1 MNKIMFK
8 KVIQRK
14 LEKYVRKYFE
24 THPDIKLITV
34 AGSVG
39 KTSTKLVIATLLSQK
54 YRVRLH
60 EGNHNT
66 HLSAPLAI
74 LGINFPGNPRNFWQW
89 HKVFSAARKRIKS
102 PSSQEPQIII
112 QELGTDHPGD
122 IERFSKYLAPNIA
135 VITSVS
141 PEHMEFFGSIDTVA
155 QEELGAAS
163 FAEIAIL
170 NQDDISPD
178 FFKYVRNSNVST
190 YSSIGGANYNFIANS
205 FSLIDGFGGK
215 IQTPEYGEIDV
226 RVKVFGEHSLRPII
240 GAVAVSAK
248 LGLSSQEIIGGLV
261 SLKPIPGRMNFM
273 RGVKESVLIDDTYNS
288 SPAALEAAIQ
298 TLYALSAP
306 SKIAIIGSMNE
317 LGESSAFEH
326 QKIGEMLDG
335 ISLSWVITVGE
346 QANRFLAPAARL
358 RGCQVY
364 EAKNAI
370 DAGTFAHKIME
381 RGSLVLLKGS
391 QGEVYLEEAT
401 KILLLNKEDENLLV
415 RQDEKWKKTKDE
427 FFSSFTE
434 IAEDEV

>member
-8 KVIQRK
+8 KGIQRK

-39 KTSTKLVIATLLSQK
+39 KTSTKLAIATLLSQK

-89 HKVFSAARKRIKS
+89 HKVFSATRKRIKS

-112 QELGTDHPGD
+112 QELGTDRPGD
-122 IERFSKYLAPNIA
+122 IEQFSKYLAPNIA

-141 PEHMEFFGSIDTVA
+141 PEHMEFFGSIDAVA
-155 QEELGAAS
+155 QEELAAAS

-190 YSSIGGANYNFIANS
+190 YSSIGGANYNFIANN

-215 IQTPEYGEIDV
+215 IQTPEYGEINV
-226 RVKVFGEHSLRPII
+226 QVKVFGEHSLRPII

>member
-39 KTSTKLVIATLLSQK
+39 KTSTKLAIATLLSQK

-112 QELGTDHPGD
+112 QELGTDQPGD

-141 PEHMEFFGSIDTVA
+141 PEHMEFFGSIDAVA

-178 FFKYVRNSNVST
+178 FFKYVQNSNVST

-226 RVKVFGEHSLRPII
+226 RVKVFGEHSLRPIT

-335 ISLSWVITVGE
+335 ISLYWVITVGE

-381 RGSLVLLKGS
+381 RGALVLLKGS

>member
-1 MNKIMFK
+1 MFK
-8 KVIQRK
+8 KGIQRK

-39 KTSTKLVIATLLSQK
+39 KTSTKLAIATLLSQK

-122 IERFSKYLAPNIA
+122 IERFSKYLAPNIT

-141 PEHMEFFGSIDTVA
+141 PEHMEFFGSIDAVA

>member
-1 MNKIMFK
+1 MFK
-8 KVIQRK
+8 KGIQRK

-39 KTSTKLVIATLLSQK
+39 KTSNKLAIAPLLSQK

-122 IERFSKYLAPNIA
+122 IERFSKYLAPNIT

-141 PEHMEFFGSIDTVA
+141 PEHMEFFGSIDAVA

-215 IQTPEYGEIDV
+215 IQTPEYGEINV
-226 RVKVFGEHSLRPII
+226 RVKVFGEHSLRPIT

>member
-39 KTSTKLVIATLLSQK
+39 KTSTKLAIATLLSQK

-141 PEHMEFFGSIDTVA
+141 PEHMEFFGSIDAVA

-178 FFKYVRNSNVST
+178 FFKYVQNSNVST

-226 RVKVFGEHSLRPII
+226 RVKVFGEHSLRPIT
-240 GAVAVSAK
+240 GAVAVSTK

-335 ISLSWVITVGE
+335 ISLYWVITVGE

-381 RGSLVLLKGS
+381 RGALVLLKGS

>member
-1 MNKIMFK
+1 MFK

-39 KTSTKLVIATLLSQK
+39 KTSTKLAIATLLSQK

-215 IQTPEYGEIDV
+215 IQTPEYGEINV

-335 ISLSWVITVGE
+335 ISLYWVITVGE

>member
-1 MNKIMFK
+1 MFK
-8 KVIQRK
+8 KGIQRK

-39 KTSTKLVIATLLSQK
+39 KTSTKLAIATLLSQK

-141 PEHMEFFGSIDTVA
+141 PEHMEFFGSIDAVA

-178 FFKYVRNSNVST
+178 FFKYVQNSNVST
-190 YSSIGGANYNFIANS
+190 YSSISGANYNFIANS

-226 RVKVFGEHSLRPII
+226 RVKVFGEHSLRPIT

-335 ISLSWVITVGE
+335 ISLYWVITVGE

>member
-8 KVIQRK
+8 KGIQRK

-39 KTSTKLVIATLLSQK
+39 KTSTKLAIATLLSQK

-112 QELGTDHPGD
+112 QELGTDRPGD
-122 IERFSKYLAPNIA
+122 IEQFSKYLAPNIA

-141 PEHMEFFGSIDTVA
+141 PEHMEFFGSIDAVA
-155 QEELGAAS
+155 QEELAAAS

-215 IQTPEYGEIDV
+215 IQIPKYGEINV

-273 RGVKESVLIDDTYNS
+273 RGVKESVLIDDTYNP

-415 RQDEKWKKTKDE
+415 RQDEKWKKIKDE

>member
-8 KVIQRK
+8 KGIQRK

-34 AGSVG
+34 VGSVG
-39 KTSTKLVIATLLSQK
+39 KTSTKLAIATLLSQK

-205 FSLIDGFGGK
+205 FSLVDGFGGK

-401 KILLLNKEDENLLV
+401 KILLLNKEDESLLV

>member
-8 KVIQRK
+8 KGIQRK

-39 KTSTKLVIATLLSQK
+39 KTSTKLAIATLLSQK

-141 PEHMEFFGSIDTVA
+141 PEHMEFFGSIDAVA

-215 IQTPEYGEIDV
+215 IQTPEYGEINV

>member
-8 KVIQRK
+8 KGIQRK

-39 KTSTKLVIATLLSQK
+39 KTSTKLAIATLLSQK

-112 QELGTDHPGD
+112 QELGTDRPGD
-122 IERFSKYLAPNIA
+122 IEQFSKYLAPNIA

-141 PEHMEFFGSIDTVA
+141 PEHMEFFGSIDAVA

-178 FFKYVRNSNVST
+178 FFKYVQNSNVST

-215 IQTPEYGEIDV
+215 IQTPEYGEINV

>member
-8 KVIQRK
+8 KGIQRK

-39 KTSTKLVIATLLSQK
+39 KTSTKLAIATLLSQK

-141 PEHMEFFGSIDTVA
+141 PEHMEFFGSIDAVA

-215 IQTPEYGEIDV
+215 IQTPEYGEINV
-226 RVKVFGEHSLRPII
+226 RVKVFGEHSLRPIT

>member
-39 KTSTKLVIATLLSQK
+39 KTSTKLAIATLLSQK

-141 PEHMEFFGSIDTVA
+141 PEHMEFFGSIDAVA

-178 FFKYVRNSNVST
+178 FFKYVQNSNVST

-226 RVKVFGEHSLRPII
+226 RVKVFGEHSLRPIT

-248 LGLSSQEIIGGLV
+248 LGLRSQEIIGGLV

-335 ISLSWVITVGE
+335 ISLYWVITVGE

-381 RGSLVLLKGS
+381 RGALVLLKGS

>member
-1 MNKIMFK
+1 MFK

-39 KTSTKLVIATLLSQK
+39 KTSTKLAIATLLGQK

-66 HLSAPLAI
+66 RLSAPLAI

-141 PEHMEFFGSIDTVA
+141 PEHMEFFGSIDAVA

-178 FFKYVRNSNVST
+178 FFKYVQNSNVST

-215 IQTPEYGEIDV
+215 IQIPEYGEIDV

>member
-39 KTSTKLVIATLLSQK
+39 KTSTKLAIATLLSQK

-141 PEHMEFFGSIDTVA
+141 PEHMEFFGSIDAVA

-178 FFKYVRNSNVST
+178 FFKYVQNSNVST

-226 RVKVFGEHSLRPII
+226 RVKVFGEHSLRPIT

-381 RGSLVLLKGS
+381 RGALVLLKGS

>member
-8 KVIQRK
+8 KGIQRK

-39 KTSTKLVIATLLSQK
+39 KTSTKLAIATLLSQK

-141 PEHMEFFGSIDTVA
+141 PEHMEFFGSIDAVA

-178 FFKYVRNSNVST
+178 FFKYVQNSNVST
-190 YSSIGGANYNFIANS
+190 YSSISGANYNFIANS

-226 RVKVFGEHSLRPII
+226 RVKVFGEHSLRPIT

-335 ISLSWVITVGE
+335 ISLYWVITVGE

-364 EAKNAI
+364 EAK
-370 DAGTFAHKIME
+370 TQ
-381 RGSLVLLKGS
+381 LT
-391 QGEVYLEEAT
+391 QG
-401 KILLLNKEDENLLV
+401 LLLIRL
-415 RQDEKWKKTKDE
+415 W
-427 FFSSFTE
+427 S
-434 IAEDEV
+434 EVL

>member
-8 KVIQRK
+8 KGIQRK

-39 KTSTKLVIATLLSQK
+39 KTSTKLAIATLLSQK

-141 PEHMEFFGSIDTVA
+141 QEHMEFFGSIDTVA

>member
-39 KTSTKLVIATLLSQK
+39 KTSTKLAIATLLSQK

-141 PEHMEFFGSIDTVA
+141 PEHMEFFGSIDAVA

-178 FFKYVRNSNVST
+178 FFKYVQNSNVST

-273 RGVKESVLIDDTYNS
+273 RGVKDSVLIDDTYNS

-298 TLYALSAP
+298 TLYSLSAP
-306 SKIAIIGSMNE
+306 SKIAVIGSMNE
-317 LGESSAFEH
+317 LGEASAFEH

>member
-1 MNKIMFK
+1 MFK
-8 KVIQRK
+8 KGIQRK

-39 KTSTKLVIATLLSQK
+39 KTSTKLAIATLLSQK

-141 PEHMEFFGSIDTVA
+141 PEHMEFFGSIDAVA

-215 IQTPEYGEIDV
+215 IQTPEYGEINV

>member
-8 KVIQRK
+8 KGIQRK

-39 KTSTKLVIATLLSQK
+39 KTSTKLAIATLLSQK

-141 PEHMEFFGSIDTVA
+141 PEHMEFFGSIDAVA

-170 NQDDISPD
+170 NQDDISAD
-178 FFKYVRNSNVST
+178 FFKYVQNSNIST

-215 IQTPEYGEIDV
+215 IQTPEYGEINV
-226 RVKVFGEHSLRPII
+226 RVKVFGEHSLRPIT

-346 QANRFLAPAARL
+346 QANRFLATAARL

>member
-1 MNKIMFK
+1 MFK

-39 KTSTKLVIATLLSQK
+39 KTSTKLAIATLLSQK

-141 PEHMEFFGSIDTVA
+141 PEHMEFFGSIDAVA

-178 FFKYVRNSNVST
+178 FFKYVQNSNVST

>member
-1 MNKIMFK
+1 MFK
-8 KVIQRK
+8 KGIQRK

-39 KTSTKLVIATLLSQK
+39 KTSTKLAIATLLSQK

-89 HKVFSAARKRIKS
+89 HRVFSAARKRVKS

-226 RVKVFGEHSLRPII
+226 RAKVFGEHSLRPII

-335 ISLSWVITVGE
+335 ISLYWVITVGE

>member
-8 KVIQRK
+8 KGIQRK

-39 KTSTKLVIATLLSQK
+39 KTSTKLAIATLLSQK

-89 HKVFSAARKRIKS
+89 YKVFSAARKRIKS

-141 PEHMEFFGSIDTVA
+141 PEHMEFFGSIDAVA

-163 FAEIAIL
+163 FAKIAIL

-178 FFKYVRNSNVST
+178 FFKYVQNSNVST

-215 IQTPEYGEIDV
+215 IQTPEYGEINV

-273 RGVKESVLIDDTYNS
+273 RGVKGSVLIDDTYNS

>member
-8 KVIQRK
+8 KGIQRK

-39 KTSTKLVIATLLSQK
+39 KTSTKLAIATLLSQK

>member
-39 KTSTKLVIATLLSQK
+39 KTSTKLAIATLLSQK

-122 IERFSKYLAPNIA
+122 IERFSNYLAPNIA

>member
-1 MNKIMFK
+1 
-8 KVIQRK
+8 
-14 LEKYVRKYFE
+14 
-24 THPDIKLITV
+24 
-34 AGSVG
+34 
-39 KTSTKLVIATLLSQK
+39 
-54 YRVRLH
+54 
-60 EGNHNT
+60 
-66 HLSAPLAI
+66 
-74 LGINFPGNPRNFWQW
+74 
-89 HKVFSAARKRIKS
+89 
-102 PSSQEPQIII
+102 
-112 QELGTDHPGD
+112 
-122 IERFSKYLAPNIA
+122 
-135 VITSVS
+135 
-141 PEHMEFFGSIDTVA
+141 MEFFGSIDAVA

-178 FFKYVRNSNVST
+178 FFKYVQNSNVST

-215 IQTPEYGEIDV
+215 IQTPEYGEINV
-226 RVKVFGEHSLRPII
+226 RVKVFGEHSLRPIT

-335 ISLSWVITVGE
+335 ISLYWVITVGE

-381 RGSLVLLKGS
+381 RGALVLLKGS

>member
-8 KVIQRK
+8 KGIQRK

-39 KTSTKLVIATLLSQK
+39 KTSTKLAIATLLSQK

-112 QELGTDHPGD
+112 QELGTDRPGD
-122 IERFSKYLAPNIA
+122 IEQFSKYLAPNIA

-141 PEHMEFFGSIDTVA
+141 PEHMEFFGSIDAVA

-170 NQDDISPD
+170 NQDDISAD
-178 FFKYVRNSNVST
+178 FFKYVQNSNVST

-335 ISLSWVITVGE
+335 ISLYWVITVGE

-415 RQDEKWKKTKDE
+415 RQDEKWKKIKDE

>member
-8 KVIQRK
+8 KGIQRK

-39 KTSTKLVIATLLSQK
+39 KTSTKLAIATLLSQK

-112 QELGTDHPGD
+112 QELGTDRPGD
-122 IERFSKYLAPNIA
+122 IEQFSKYLAPNIA

-141 PEHMEFFGSIDTVA
+141 PEHMEFFGSIDAVA

-215 IQTPEYGEIDV
+215 IQTPEYGEINV
-226 RVKVFGEHSLRPII
+226 QVKVFGEHSLRPII

-335 ISLSWVITVGE
+335 ISLYWVITVGE

>member
-1 MNKIMFK
+1 MFK
-8 KVIQRK
+8 KGIQRK

-39 KTSTKLVIATLLSQK
+39 KTSTKLAIATLLSQK

-122 IERFSKYLAPNIA
+122 IERFSKYLAPNIT

-141 PEHMEFFGSIDTVA
+141 PEHMEFFGSIDAVA

-215 IQTPEYGEIDV
+215 IQTPEYGEINV
-226 RVKVFGEHSLRPII
+226 RVKVFGEHSLRPIT

>member
-8 KVIQRK
+8 KGIQRK

-39 KTSTKLVIATLLSQK
+39 KTSTKLAIATLLSQK

-122 IERFSKYLAPNIA
+122 IERFSKYLAPNIT

-141 PEHMEFFGSIDTVA
+141 PEHMEFFGSIDAVA

-215 IQTPEYGEIDV
+215 IQTPEYREINV
-226 RVKVFGEHSLRPII
+226 RVKVFGEHSLRPIT

>member
-8 KVIQRK
+8 KGIQRK

-39 KTSTKLVIATLLSQK
+39 KTSTKLAIATLLSQK

-89 HKVFSAARKRIKS
+89 HKVFSAARKRVKS

-226 RVKVFGEHSLRPII
+226 RAKVFGEHSLRPII

-248 LGLSSQEIIGGLV
+248 LGLSSREIIGGLV

-335 ISLSWVITVGE
+335 ISLYWVITVGE